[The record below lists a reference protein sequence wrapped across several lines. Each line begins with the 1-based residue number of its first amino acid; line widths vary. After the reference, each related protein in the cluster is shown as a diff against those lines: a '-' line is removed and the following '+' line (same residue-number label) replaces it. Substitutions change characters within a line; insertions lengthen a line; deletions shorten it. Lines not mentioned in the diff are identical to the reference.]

1 MSLIKNFFITLSNNA
16 YLNSLAKTVGPSLG
30 ANRVVA
36 GNTIE
41 EVVATIKKLNDKNIA
56 ATVDNLGE
64 FVNNE
69 RDAIEAK
76 ENILK
81 VMDAIHENQLNA
93 HMSVKLSQLGS
104 EFNRALCFENIEE
117 IVSKANSYD
126 HMHINIDTEKYDSL
140 FDITQTLDRLKSNY
154 SNIGTVIQA
163 YLFKA
168 DVLIDKYPELR
179 LRLVKGAYK
188 ESPHIAY
195 QTKEEIDQNYI
206 RLIEKRL
213 LNSKS
218 FTSIATHDHKIINH
232 VKKFVEDN
240 HIDKSQF
247 EFQMLYGFRSDLA
260 EAIAKEGYNFTIYV
274 PYGDDWFGYFMRR
287 LAERPQNLT
296 LAFKEFVKPKAL
308 LSIGAIGLAV
318 GTLFKLLKN
327 K

>member
-41 EVVATIKKLNDKNIA
+41 EVVTTIKKLNDKNIA

-69 RDAIEAK
+69 RDAIAAK

-154 SNIGTVIQA
+154 LNIGTVIQA

-296 LAFKEFVKPKAL
+296 LAFKEFVKLKVL